1 MYVAVLLARWS
12 TLNSTSSWEH
22 ADQTEAPHTL
32 SIVNADEVPTTFDE
46 VFEWVLGDRDT
57 GAYLTKFAWTK
68 IVRHVPVHGGASPDD
83 PALTQYWAK
92 RRRKRHSPL
101 DEHTLQSSNPVVRHE
116 VPFDRVEVQGLHRWP
131 VAAGW

>member
-1 MYVAVLLARWS
+1 MCPNSAVLQVMYVAVLLARWS

-68 IVRHVPVHGGASPDD
+68 IVRHVPVRGGASPDD
-83 PALTQYWAK
+83 PALTEYWAK

-101 DEHTLQSSNPVVRHE
+101 DEHTLRLL
-116 VPFDRVEVQGLHRWP
+116 RTQGGRCPL
-131 VAAGW
+131 